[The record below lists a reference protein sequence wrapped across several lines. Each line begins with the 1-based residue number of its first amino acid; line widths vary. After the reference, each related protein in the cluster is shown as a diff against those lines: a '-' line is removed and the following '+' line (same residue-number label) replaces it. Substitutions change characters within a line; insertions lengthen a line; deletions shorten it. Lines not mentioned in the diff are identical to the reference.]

1 MSLAAIVLCAG
12 KGTRMKSEKAK
23 VLHPIL
29 GRPLCAYPIARAL
42 AIGASPVV
50 AVVGH
55 QADEVKQAI
64 QRTFPE
70 APVRFA
76 VQPEQKGTG
85 HAVHCAEDALRD
97 SSGPVLILYGDVPL
111 IREETLTALVEAYLS
126 SDAPLALVSTL
137 LDNPTGYGRVVREA
151 GAVRRVVEHKDAT
164 ADERAI
170 KECNA
175 GLYVADARFLFE
187 ALSAVKPHNAQGEF
201 YLTDLVE
208 MAAQRAPGRI
218 KVVVADHLET
228 SGVNDRA
235 ELADRAK
242 ELRGRINKRH
252 MRAGVTLVDP
262 ESTFIDETV
271 EIAPD
276 TEIGPHVSLHGRTR
290 VGREVRIGQGSVVRD
305 SVVLDGTEIKPYSVL
320 EEAEVGERCAIGPF
334 SRLRPGTQLSEG
346 VHLGNFVETKNARIG
361 RASKAN
367 HHAYLGDAEIGA
379 GVNVG
384 AGTITCNY
392 DGVNKNKTVLED
404 GAFIGSDSQL
414 VAPVTVG
421 RGAYVGAGTTVT
433 RNVPP
438 MSLAVSRAPQVI
450 REGWVEKK
458 AALRKKKNAG

>member
-1 MSLAAIVLCAG
+1 MALAAIVLCAG

-23 VLHPIL
+23 VLHQIL
-29 GRPLCAYPIARAL
+29 GRPLFAYPVARAL
-42 AIGASPVV
+42 GIGASPVV

-64 QRTFPE
+64 QRTFPDG
-70 APVRFA
+70 PLRFA
-76 VQPEQKGTG
+76 LQAEQKGTG
-85 HAVHCAEDALRD
+85 HAVRCAEEALRD
-97 SSGPVLILYGDVPL
+97 FSGPVLILYGDVPL
-111 IREETLTALVEAYLS
+111 IREETLSALVEAYRS

-151 GAVRRVVEHKDAT
+151 GAVRRVVEHKDASP
-164 ADERAI
+164 DERAI

-175 GLYVADARFLFE
+175 GLYVVDSRFLFE

-218 KVVVADHLET
+218 KVVVADPLET

-235 ELADRAK
+235 ELAERAL
-242 ELRGRINKRH
+242 ELRARINHRH

-262 ESTFIDETV
+262 GSTFIDETV

-276 TEIGPHVSLHGRTR
+276 AEIGPNVSLYGRTR
-290 VGREVRIGQGSVVRD
+290 IGREVRIGQGSVLVD
-305 SVVLDGTEIKPYSVL
+305 SVVLEGTAIKPYSVL
-320 EEAEVGERCAIGPF
+320 EGAEVGEHCAIGPF
-334 SRLRPGTQLSEG
+334 SRLRPGTQLAEG
-346 VHLGNFVETKNARIG
+346 VHLGNFVETKKARLG
-361 RASKAN
+361 RGTKAN

-392 DGVNKNKTVLED
+392 DGVNKHQTVLED
-404 GAFIGSDSQL
+404 GVFIGSDSQL
-414 VAPVTVG
+414 IAPVTVG

-433 RNVPP
+433 RSVPP
-438 MSLAVSRAPQVI
+438 MSLALSRAPAVI
-450 REGWVEKK
+450 KEGWVEKK
-458 AALRKKKNAG
+458 AAQRKKSAG